1 MNAFPKNIFGFVFLI
16 FSLILLSGCFD
27 SDHGSV
33 KTSINGSFSAFPE
46 KMVVLSEFEVN
57 SAIPLDTTRTNE
69 NGNFSFR
76 FKRKCP
82 GFYLIKVDNKN
93 YIILSLDKEKV
104 VTIESDDE
112 NLKKNYVVSGSP
124 ESEALRE
131 FEITLEINRSKV
143 DSLTRSYRNNQ
154 RSASFSSLKSNLDR
168 TYNEIFEIQRQ
179 NSIEFIRNNCRSL
192 VSLLVIN
199 KRFGERKIVTEE
211 ADFEIY
217 QMLDSCLSSK
227 YPENKFV
234 KELSKQ
240 LDIFS
245 DARKVAE
252 MTEKRLDIGKKIPDI
267 TLQDPS
273 GRDIS
278 LHSFAGRPV
287 LLYFWASWDKA
298 SRNTNAKIKAMNEKN
313 GRGMAAVFAIGFESN
328 RNDWQGAIDK
338 DGLHSWTHVSDLNN
352 ILSSARSL
360 YNVPENLPYF
370 ILLDKDMLILFKGND
385 ISELQQIFDLMV
397 K

>member
-1 MNAFPKNIFGFVFLI
+1 MNVLPKNIFGFAFLVLS
-16 FSLILLSGCFD
+16 FILMSGC
-27 SDHGSV
+27 SDGDRGSV
-33 KTSINGSFSAFPE
+33 KTSINGLFSAFPG
-46 KMVVLSEFEVN
+46 KMVVLSEFDIN
-57 SAIPLDTTRTNE
+57 SAIPLDTTRTDE

-76 FKRKCP
+76 FKRKGP
-82 GFYLIKVDNKN
+82 GFFLIKVDNKN
-93 YIILSLDKEKV
+93 YVILSLEKEKV
-104 VTIESDDE
+104 VKIESEDE
-112 NLKKNYVVSGSP
+112 NLKKNYTVSGSP

-154 RSASFSSLKSNLDR
+154 RSASFSSLKSNLDQS
-168 TYNEIFEIQRQ
+168 YNEIFEIQRR
-179 NSIEFIRNNCRSL
+179 NSIEFIRNHCQSL

-199 KRFGERKIVTEE
+199 KRFGERKIVSEE

-217 QMLDSCLSSK
+217 QMLDSCLSSR

-234 KELSKQ
+234 KELAKQ
-240 LDIFS
+240 VSLFS
-245 DARKVAE
+245 DARRVSE

-267 TLQDPS
+267 SLQDPS

-278 LHSFAGRPV
+278 LYSFSGRPV

-298 SRNTNAKIKAMNEKN
+298 SRNTNAKIKALTEKN
-313 GRGMAAVFAIGFESN
+313 GRKRASVFAIGFESS
-328 RNDWQGAIDK
+328 RNDWQDAIDS
-338 DGLHSWTHVSDLNN
+338 DGLQSWTHVSDLNN
-352 ILSSARSL
+352 IHSSARSL

-385 ISELQQIFDLMV
+385 FSELQQIFDLML